1 MPSRSAIAAQSRSAP
16 ASSTRRSR
24 SASSSAVQ
32 RAARGD
38 AGFGSSLASGAS
50 PECDARAGRAMGD
63 GDGAGDASVDG
74 DARRDAGG
82 ELAEGLG
89 RVRGVARQTTAE

>member
-1 MPSRSAIAAQSRSAP
+1 
-16 ASSTRRSR
+16 
-24 SASSSAVQ
+24 
-32 RAARGD
+32 
-38 AGFGSSLASGAS
+38 
-50 PECDARAGRAMGD
+50 MGD

>member
-1 MPSRSAIAAQSRSAP
+1 
-16 ASSTRRSR
+16 
-24 SASSSAVQ
+24 
-32 RAARGD
+32 
-38 AGFGSSLASGAS
+38 
-50 PECDARAGRAMGD
+50 MG
-63 GDGAGDASVDG
+63 GGAGGAVAVAG

>member
-1 MPSRSAIAAQSRSAP
+1 
-16 ASSTRRSR
+16 
-24 SASSSAVQ
+24 
-32 RAARGD
+32 
-38 AGFGSSLASGAS
+38 
-50 PECDARAGRAMGD
+50 MG
-63 GDGAGDASVDG
+63 GMGGGGGGGGGDASVDG